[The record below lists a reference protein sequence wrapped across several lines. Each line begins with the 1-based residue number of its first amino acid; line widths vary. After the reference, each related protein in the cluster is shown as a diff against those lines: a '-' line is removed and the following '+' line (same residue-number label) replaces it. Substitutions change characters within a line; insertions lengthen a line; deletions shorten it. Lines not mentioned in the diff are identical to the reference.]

1 MPKPLA
7 FSGKQNSELVTRGMK
22 ILSTYFARKTKDG
35 ISDLEDSVSDRCD
48 LLTSQEADVIVYQMG
63 WYTSSELGWG
73 RTWTNM
79 LWPVSACQKR
89 AICPCSQPM
98 QSYTFHDRS
107 LANGKSVPLW
117 FDSMIVHYLQKK
129 AGPTPGRRG
138 GCRVRARQ
146 LAAAAAA
153 SGRPVARS
161 LPSLGPL
168 PLSQAVARSRPLA
181 PRRFGEVPETIPLHL
196 QRRGKHCK
204 QRGLAEI
211 VPYSS
216 QIAVWQSHIYSST
229 VTAIRL
235 IFNVIFGTMS
245 RASKATRALA
255 RARLRA
261 VVAKRRGQK
270 FHQLVMHGNYKQLRY
285 SSFKKQFSWQRQL
298 GYFFRSCF
306 VFRCSFFGF
315 STGNKNEIKMEL
327 LLDQDTGSMDMCQDI
342 LQLGHAAWTGR

>member
-7 FSGKQNSELVTRGMK
+7 FSGKQNSELVTRGWKSYLHVSPAKPRMASVTWREVSQTGV
-22 ILSTYFARKTKDG
+22 IFWPARKQMWLYTRWDG
-35 ISDLEDSVSDRCD
+35 IPAVNWDGDGHGLIS
-48 LLTSQEADVIVYQMG
+48 
-63 WYTSSELGWG
+63 
-73 RTWTNM
+73 
-79 LWPVSACQKR
+79 
-89 AICPCSQPM
+89 
-98 QSYTFHDRS
+98 
-107 LANGKSVPLW
+107 
-117 FDSMIVHYLQKK
+117 
-129 AGPTPGRRG
+129 
-138 GCRVRARQ
+138 VRARKELFACALSQ
-146 LAAAAAA
+146 CNRTHSMTGA
-153 SGRPVARS
+153 SQMERVCRCGLTAWSCTTFRRRQGRRPDVAEVVGFERASSRLLRPRPVARS

-196 QRRGKHCK
+196 QRRGKRCK

-216 QIAVWQSHIYSST
+216 QIAAWQSHIYSST
-229 VTAIRL
+229 VTAIRV

-261 VVAKRRGQK
+261 VVAKRREQK

-315 STGNKNEIKMEL
+315 STGNKNEIKNG
-327 LLDQDTGSMDMCQDI
+327 TSARP
-342 LQLGHAAWTGR
+342 GHL